1 MTQLSLFAVIRR
13 SPYRGFF
20 VGEGFQA
27 FGLAAGTTGLVI
39 QVAADTGN
47 AALSVGVM
55 VAPSLAAVAFS
66 PSVTPTLKRFGFYR
80 GLVGSYLI
88 AVASILAIT
97 LASVE
102 TMAASL
108 LAILLMFLLGAVNTI
123 HTPAVFA
130 TLSWLVGEANI
141 PKGIASTQVRQ
152 AIAWVIGPIVGASLV
167 SIADGRLLLVI
178 VAVTYVIALIP
189 YLANRQLFRTEQEKL
204 LADMEEDP
212 DAMASLMETGVEEYQ
227 EANRCQVSI
236 APAPGAWGFLAL
248 LRNPNYV
255 FVIAVALVVYLVLG
269 TFSSLTGPWLVLDVG
284 VAMMATGAFYSVRSI
299 ASLPGA
305 FLVEWCTDR
314 LGISRSLL
322 LFSGLIAGSTL
333 IAAAG
338 SHWLPLAYV
347 GMALFGV
354 SYYSATTVLT
364 LSLIALVFGK
374 SLRVQAQTLFSFS
387 KGIASF
393 GFIGVGV
400 LADAVG
406 ITAVLVISPLLG
418 MLILLFMRFGMAARW
433 KQMVFLHDCE
443 RDSVADE
450 NRP

>member
-1 MTQLSLFAVIRR
+1 MSQLSLFEVIRR

-39 QVAADTGN
+39 QVASDTGN

-55 VAPSLAAVAFS
+55 VAPSVAAVVFS
-66 PSVTPTLKRFGFYR
+66 PVVTPVLKRLGFYQ
-80 GLVGSYLI
+80 GLVSSYVLAI
-88 AVASILAIT
+88 LAILAIT
-97 LASVE
+97 AVSAG

-108 LAILLMFLLGAVNTI
+108 LAIILMFILGAVNTI

-152 AIAWVIGPIVGASLV
+152 ALAWVIGPIVGASLV
-167 SIADGRLLLVI
+167 AVSGGRVLLLI
-178 VAVTYVIALIP
+178 VAATYVIALVP
-189 YLANRQLFRTEQEKL
+189 YLANRQLFRTQQQQL
-204 LADMEEDP
+204 LAEMQEDP

-227 EANRCQVSI
+227 DANRCQVSL
-236 APAPGAWGFLAL
+236 APSPGAWGFLAL
-248 LRNPNYV
+248 LKHRNFA
-255 FVIAVALVVYLVLG
+255 FVIAVALVIYLVLG
-269 TFSSLTGPWLVLDVG
+269 TFSSLTGPWLVIDVG

-305 FLVEWCTDR
+305 FLVEWATER
-314 LGISRSLL
+314 IGVSKTLL
-322 LFSGLIAGSTL
+322 LFSGLIAGGTL

-338 SHWLPLAYV
+338 STWLPLAYL
-347 GMALFGV
+347 GMAIFGI
-354 SYYSATTVLT
+354 SYYSATTVLS

-393 GFIGVGV
+393 AFIGVGV
-400 LADAVG
+400 LADSIG
-406 ITAVLVISPLLG
+406 ITTVLIGASVVG
-418 MLILLFMRFGMAARW
+418 MGMLLFMRYGLAGMW
-433 KQMVFLHDCE
+433 NEMVVLHDCE
-443 RDSVADE
+443 REAAKEPDST
-450 NRP
+450 